1 MPQFK
6 GSFSL
11 RQSVEIGLMLGWQD
25 LRQAYRRSKLGQFWI
40 TAGMMLQIATIGV
53 VFGLIF
59 KVTLQEYLPFVSTG
73 VILWGLVSSSLNE
86 GAMTFISS
94 EALIKQLR
102 LPPIT
107 HIVRVMWKSLLNFGH
122 NLIILPIVFL
132 LMGKTINAAILL
144 FIPGLLIVIVNL
156 SWMVFILATISSR
169 FRDMPPIISALTLM
183 LFYVTPVMWYP
194 SSLSPQ
200 IAHLML
206 GLNPFYHF
214 YQLLRQPVM
223 GELPTFEN
231 YAISIG
237 FCLIGVLLAI
247 VVNSKTSK
255 KIAFWV

>member
-1 MPQFK
+1 MPQ
-6 GSFSL
+6 SVSNFSL
-11 RQSVEIGLMLGWQD
+11 KQSIEIGLMLGWQD

-40 TAGMMLQIATIGV
+40 TAGMMLQIATIGI

-73 VILWGLVSSSLNE
+73 VILWGLISSSLNE
-86 GAMTFISS
+86 GSMAFIAS

-107 HIVRVMWKSLLNFGH
+107 HIVRVIWKNLLNFAH
-122 NLIILPIVFL
+122 NLVILPIVFL
-132 LMGKTINAAILL
+132 IMGKAITAPILL
-144 FIPGLLIVIVNL
+144 FIPGLVIVSVNL
-156 SWMVFILATISSR
+156 AWMVFLLATFSAR
-169 FRDMPPIISALTLM
+169 FRDIPPIISAVTLM

-223 GELPTFEN
+223 GQLPTLEN

-237 FCLIGVLLAI
+237 FCLAGVVLALF
-247 VVNSKTSK
+247 VNKQTSK

>member
-1 MPQFK
+1 MPETIQ
-6 GSFSL
+6 SFSL

-73 VILWGLVSSSLNE
+73 VILWGLISSSLNE
-86 GAMTFISS
+86 GSMTFIAS

-107 HIVRVMWKSLLNFGH
+107 HIVRVMWKNILNFAH

-132 LMGKTINAAILL
+132 IMGKTINAAILL
-144 FIPGLLIVIVNL
+144 FVPGFLIVTVNL
-156 SWMVFILATISSR
+156 GWMVFLLATISSR
-169 FRDMPPIISALTLM
+169 FRDVPPIITAVTLM

-223 GELPTFEN
+223 GQVPTFEN

-237 FCLIGVLLAI
+237 FCIGGVLLALF
-247 VVNSKTSK
+247 VNSKTSK

>member
-1 MPQFK
+1 MPQSSK
-6 GSFSL
+6 SFSL

-40 TAGMMLQIATIGV
+40 TVGMALQIVTIGF
-53 VFGLIF
+53 VFGLLFGVPI
-59 KVTLQEYLPFVSTG
+59 QEYLPFVSTG

-86 GAMTFISS
+86 GAMTFITS

-107 HIVRVMWKSLLNFGH
+107 HIVRVIWKSLLGFGH

-132 LMGKTINAAILL
+132 LMGKAINASILL

-200 IAHLML
+200 VAHLML

-223 GELPTFEN
+223 GEVPTFEN
-231 YAISIG
+231 YAISLG
-237 FCLIGVLLAI
+237 FCLVGVLLALF
-247 VVNSKTSK
+247 VNSKTST

>member
-1 MPQFK
+1 MPESTK
-6 GSFSL
+6 SFSI

-40 TAGMMLQIATIGV
+40 TAGMMLQILTIGI

-59 KVTLQEYLPFVSTG
+59 KVPIQEYLPFVSTG

-86 GAMTFISS
+86 GAMAFISS

-107 HIVRVMWKSLLNFGH
+107 HVVRVMWKGLLSFGH

-132 LMGKTINAAILL
+132 LMGKTINASVLL
-144 FIPGLLIVIVNL
+144 FVPGLLIVVVNL
-156 SWMVFILATISSR
+156 SWMVFLLATISSR
-169 FRDMPPIISALTLM
+169 FRDMPPIIAALTLM

-200 IAHLML
+200 VAHLML

-223 GELPTFEN
+223 GEAPTFEN
-231 YAISIG
+231 YAISLV
-237 FCLIGVLLAI
+237 FCLVGVLLAL

>member
-1 MPQFK
+1 MPQFS

-11 RQSVEIGLMLGWQD
+11 RQSIEIGLMLGWQD

-59 KVTLQEYLPFVSTG
+59 KVPLQEYLPFVSTG

-86 GAMTFISS
+86 GSMTFITS

-107 HIVRVMWKSLLNFGH
+107 HIVRVMWKSLLTFGH

-132 LMGKTINAAILL
+132 LMGKTINPAILL
-144 FIPGLLIVIVNL
+144 FFPGLVIVIMNL

-169 FRDMPPIISALTLM
+169 FRDIPPIISSITLM

-200 IAHLML
+200 VAHLML

-237 FCLIGVLLAI
+237 FCLVGVLLALA
-247 VVNSKTSK
+247 VNGKTSK

>member
-1 MPQFK
+1 M
-6 GSFSL
+6 
-11 RQSVEIGLMLGWQD
+11 I
-25 LRQAYRRSKLGQFWI
+25 
-40 TAGMMLQIATIGV
+40 LQILTIGI

-59 KVTLQEYLPFVSTG
+59 KVPIQEYLPFVSTG

-86 GAMTFISS
+86 GAMAFISS

-107 HIVRVMWKSLLNFGH
+107 HVVRVMWKGLLSFGH
-122 NLIILPIVFL
+122 NLIILPVVFL
-132 LMGKTINAAILL
+132 LMGKTINASVLL
-144 FIPGLLIVIVNL
+144 FVPGLLIVVVNL
-156 SWMVFILATISSR
+156 SWMVFLLATISSR
-169 FRDMPPIISALTLM
+169 FRDMPPIITAFTLM

-200 IAHLML
+200 VAHLML

-223 GELPTFEN
+223 GEAPTIEN
-231 YAISIG
+231 YAISLA
-237 FCLIGVLLAI
+237 FCLVGVSLAL